1 MKQNSCILFH
11 MKNPNSLYNL
21 NGQRLY
27 LTQDERAAFLK
38 AAKSLPTHER
48 TLCTVLHDTGC
59 RISEALNLSIEHV
72 DLSGQRIIFETLKKR
87 RRGVF
92 RGVPVSGDTL
102 DLLDIVHAVKLAGTG
117 KHYPAP
123 QSPLWTFSRTTA
135 WRVVKSTM
143 DAANID
149 DGAHK
154 SPKGLRHG
162 FGIHAILSGVP
173 VTSLQTWMG
182 HSSLEITSIY
192 LNAVGA
198 EEREIAARMWN

>member
-1 MKQNSCILFH
+1 MQ
-11 MKNPNSLYNL
+11 NPNSLYDP

-27 LTQDERAAFLK
+27 LTQEERAAFIT
-38 AAKSLPTHER
+38 AAKTLPNAER

-59 RISEALNLSIEHV
+59 RVSEALNLSIAHV
-72 DLSGQRIIFETLKKR
+72 DLSGQRIVFETLKKR

-102 DLLDIVHAVKLAGTG
+102 DLLDIVHAVRLAGTG

-123 QSPLWTFSRTTA
+123 SSQLWAFSRTTA
-135 WRVVKSTM
+135 WRIVKSTM
-143 DAANID
+143 NAANIE

-162 FGIHAILSGVP
+162 FGINAILSGVP

-182 HSSLEITSIY
+182 HSTLEITSIY
-192 LNAVGA
+192 LNAIGA
-198 EEREIAARMWN
+198 EERAIAARMWS

>member
-1 MKQNSCILFH
+1 MKQNSYILFH
-11 MKNPNSLYNL
+11 MQNPNSLYDP

-38 AAKSLPTHER
+38 AAKTLPNDQR
-48 TLCTVLHDTGC
+48 TFCTVLHDTGC
-59 RISEALNLSIEHV
+59 RVSEALNMSIAHV
-72 DLSGQRIIFETLKKR
+72 DLSGQRIVFETLKKR

-92 RGVPVSGDTL
+92 RGVPVSPDTL
-102 DLLDIVHAVKLAGTG
+102 DLLDIVHAVKLSGTG
-117 KHYPAP
+117 KHYPDP
-123 QSPLWTFSRTTA
+123 QSPLWRFSRTTA
-135 WRVVKSTM
+135 WRVVKSAM
-143 DAANID
+143 DMADIE

-162 FGIHAILSGVP
+162 FGINAILSGVP

-182 HSSLEITSIY
+182 HSTLEVTSIY

>member
-1 MKQNSCILFH
+1 MKQNTCILFH
-11 MKNPNSLYNL
+11 MQNPNSLYDPS
-21 NGQRLY
+21 GQRLY

-38 AAKSLPTHER
+38 ASKSLPPHER

-59 RISEALNLSIEHV
+59 RLSEALNLSISHV
-72 DLSGQRIIFETLKKR
+72 DLSGQRVVFETLKKR

-92 RGVPVSGDTL
+92 RGVPVSDNTL

-117 KHYPAP
+117 KHYPSP

-135 WRVVKSTM
+135 WRIVKSAM
-143 DAANID
+143 DMAEID

-162 FGIHAILSGVP
+162 FGINAVLSGVP

-182 HSSLEITSIY
+182 HSTLEITSIY